1 MQAEFTLL
9 YTKSVHAVP
18 TVESLIQEL
27 KNVED
32 WFDLGLILKVPK
44 GRLTSFQSDDSTT
57 GSGGPMAKMLEY
69 WLVKNPGA
77 TWQDLI
83 DALEKMDDQE
93 ELIARLR
100 GYYINTPGL
109 SFFYMLPEEVSVM
122 LFNCYTV
129 ITGPLRQQIEL
140 LRDETKSMIQA
151 VASELQQKME
161 GDLQQMPERMKR
173 LESNIKGCPL
183 ACINKI
189 LQ

>member
-1 MQAEFTLL
+1 M
-9 YTKSVHAVP
+9 
-18 TVESLIQEL
+18 
-27 KNVED
+27 ED

-109 SFFYMLPEEVSVM
+109 SFSYMLPEEVSLM
-122 LFNCYTV
+122 LLNCYTV

-140 LRDETKSMIQA
+140 LQDETKSMIQA

-161 GDLQQMPERMKR
+161 SDLQQMSERIKK
-173 LESNIKGCPL
+173 LESNVQGCPL